1 MKAVERWENEGG
13 SVSPLNSL
21 WEPLKNFR
29 TEDKPR
35 EDQVIEGGMIVSRS
49 SADGNTAY
57 NLSFRAKSCDPLAD
71 RRMQPRNLLFRRE
84 QQIPRS

>member
-1 MKAVERWENEGG
+1 MMTKDSATREEMKAVERWENEGG

-35 EDQVIEGGMIVSRS
+35 EGEVIEGGMIVSRS
-49 SADGNTAY
+49 S
-57 NLSFRAKSCDPLAD
+57 RARDA
-71 RRMQPRNLLFRRE
+71 E
-84 QQIPRS
+84 